1 MNLRMPIIFV
11 LIYIAIVIPALWL
24 AWPTD
29 QVITITTPQGA
40 NSTVAVTAVDSYSG
54 VNPEQ
59 TQSALN
65 VLAMFFSLLIMTVIM
80 LVLVKFKTTRLMMV
94 IAVGLGYILSLTII
108 FARIGIPAG
117 DTLAL
122 IFAIIFTSL
131 NFIYPRWWL
140 VDITGYLLAIGAS
153 ALIGVALGIVPVL
166 MMLVFLAI
174 YDVISVYKTKH
185 MTALAK
191 GIMDSGTP
199 FALFIIPKP
208 HEKGTVNVDLNQPR
222 ERISVNIIGLGDYII
237 PIVLVIS
244 ANKFIR
250 DATIYSLSIPAIGAA
265 IGGMIGY
272 VLLAWIAEKHPTAH
286 AGLPPI
292 NGCAITGFLIAC
304 ALTGSWGWI

>member
-1 MNLRMPIIFV
+1 
-11 LIYIAIVIPALWL
+11 
-24 AWPTD
+24 
-29 QVITITTPQGA
+29 
-40 NSTVAVTAVDSYSG
+40 
-54 VNPEQ
+54 
-59 TQSALN
+59 
-65 VLAMFFSLLIMTVIM
+65 
-80 LVLVKFKTTRLMMV
+80 
-94 IAVGLGYILSLTII
+94 
-108 FARIGIPAG
+108 
-117 DTLAL
+117 
-122 IFAIIFTSL
+122 
-131 NFIYPRWWL
+131 
-140 VDITGYLLAIGAS
+140 
-153 ALIGVALGIVPVL
+153 
-166 MMLVFLAI
+166 
-174 YDVISVYKTKH
+174 
-185 MTALAK
+185 
-191 GIMDSGTP
+191 
-199 FALFIIPKP
+199 LFIIPKP